1 MIIANNDVNTIPKK
15 FEGCISAGTTELIE
29 RADIPVF
36 SCTNHGVVALPQR
49 KFAIQADAKHEL
61 EIGSVADDAESAS
74 ARINEL
80 EKELMHYRTMLDKM
94 VQSKTARLER
104 RISILESCNLN
115 LGESYQRMR
124 QMYLEL
130 LAHIQPSDTETNMRI
145 VA

>member
-1 MIIANNDVNTIPKK
+1 MIIANNDALAVATK
-15 FEGCISAGTTELIE
+15 FDGHIGSGTTELIE
-29 RADIPVF
+29 MAEIPVF
-36 SCTNHGVVALPQR
+36 SYASQSVVALPQR
-49 KFAIQADAKHEL
+49 KLAIQADAQHGVD
-61 EIGSVADDAESAS
+61 IVNGAGNAESAN

-115 LGESYQRMR
+115 LGESYQKMR

-130 LAHIQPSDTETNMRI
+130 LAHIQSGDTEMYVRI